1 MRLQLQHVAIS
12 LSLLACGA
20 TDIAISAKL
29 PNHAARQTASTRAG
43 AFAIL
48 EASDEEE
55 EEEEGKEDDEEMGD
69 AGAEGACRAAC
80 RKVCITLRT
89 AGRWFVQWPTRPE
102 AHTAWALNLTFAGLV
117 FLTHPQMSLEKDGE
131 HVALGLRSS
140 TKNTPCAPHA
150 GTVHHTHTHSSVLLE
165 HA

>member
-20 TDIAISAKL
+20 TDIAVSVKL

-43 AFAIL
+43 AFAL
-48 EASDEEE
+48 VEASDEEE
-55 EEEEGKEDDEEMGD
+55 EGEEDEKEMGD

-80 RKVCITLRT
+80 RKVCITLRSV
-89 AGRWFVQWPTRPE
+89 GRWFVQWPTRPE

-140 TKNTPCAPHA
+140 TKNMSNTPCAPHA
-150 GTVHHTHTHSSVLLE
+150 SAVHHTHTQSSVLLK